1 MGRLN
6 ECSCARP
13 VVRFATSPT
22 PIRVPPCWNRATTGT
37 NARVLIRELPRP
49 GRSASPANRTI
60 DATTPA
66 IRTNRESVMSM
77 NAYSER
83 NPSNEAIPEVTP
95 ASVTLI
101 VAKSAYSGR
110 DKGVALHSHECGA
123 AEWGIR
129 ASGRALLRAASAVAA
144 ILTLA
149 TAGCGRP
156 VKVAPEKALV
166 QTTIVQP
173 LTNTHYDS
181 EASYLAYLRFDQE
194 TDLSFKVGGILESI
208 GPIPGTDW
216 DEGTPVTAG
225 SVLAELKQSDFTN
238 ALISARARADL
249 MNKQVERFRRLRATD
264 AISQQELDVIE
275 ADWRTSQAQL
285 DQAEQNLRDSR
296 LVAAKDGVV
305 LTRHVNSRVT
315 VAPGQR
321 VLRFADTS
329 LVSVELGLPDRLIGQ
344 VTPGR
349 EVDVEVSSLEGLPP
363 FKGRISEVGVAAT
376 GEGRLF
382 RVVIKVPNPQGILR
396 SGMTARIHVGGNA
409 VVRPG
414 TVCIPL
420 SALLTLPPKS
430 GSEASVATNRLG
442 VFVLQNGRV
451 KSRPVKTGDIMKS
464 SILVMEGLQAGEQV
478 VTSGASFLFDGAA
491 VEVAPE
497 MAAN

>member
-1 MGRLN
+1 
-6 ECSCARP
+6 
-13 VVRFATSPT
+13 
-22 PIRVPPCWNRATTGT
+22 
-37 NARVLIRELPRP
+37 
-49 GRSASPANRTI
+49 
-60 DATTPA
+60 
-66 IRTNRESVMSM
+66 MSM
-77 NAYSER
+77 NAYSQR
-83 NPSNEAIPEVTP
+83 NPGSEPIPEVSP

-101 VAKSAYSGR
+101 KAKLACSEGHGGLS
-110 DKGVALHSHECGA
+110 LHPHECGA
-123 AEWGIR
+123 SATVVRG
-129 ASGRALLRAASAVAA
+129 SGRTLSRAATAIAA
-144 ILTLA
+144 IVTLA
-149 TAGCGRP
+149 TAGCGHP
-156 VKVAPEKALV
+156 VQVAPEKALV
-166 QTTIVQP
+166 QTTTVQP
-173 LTNTHYDS
+173 MVKAQYGSD
-181 EASYLAYLRFDQE
+181 ASYLAYLRFDQE

-208 GPIPGTDW
+208 GPSPGTDW

-225 SVLAELKQSDFTN
+225 TILAELKQSDFTN
-238 ALISARARADL
+238 ALISARARAEL

-349 EVDVEVSSLEGLPP
+349 ELDVEVSSLEGLPP
-363 FKGRISEVGVAAT
+363 FKGRVSEVGVAAT

-396 SGMTARIHVGGNA
+396 SGMTARIHVGGTA

-430 GSEASVATNRLG
+430 GSEASDARSRLG

-451 KSRPVKTGDIMKS
+451 KSRAVKTGDILKS
-464 SILVMEGLQAGEQV
+464 SILVIEGLQAGEQV

-497 MAAN
+497 TTAD